1 MCRGGRKSLN
11 FKPRSNKEIDMYNA
25 MEMTRNELIEMLGQQ
40 DPRLDDSIQQY
51 YDPKNFELIMT
62 DIENFNKTEYANT
75 PVKELLEA
83 DKVQLASIQMTK
95 SIYRELE
102 NFKTLDISIKEAY
115 LNHFSED
122 IIQETRML
130 MDWCDPD
137 NMTEERAEL
146 ILSEMEYLREVG
158 ILDKQ

>member
-1 MCRGGRKSLN
+1 
-11 FKPRSNKEIDMYNA
+11 MYNA
-25 MEMTRNELIEMLGQQ
+25 MNLNKEELMEILGQQ
-40 DPRLDDSIQQY
+40 DPRLDGSIQQY
-51 YDPKNFELIMT
+51 YDPKNFELIMA
-62 DIENFNKTEYANT
+62 DIEKFDKTEYANT
-75 PVKELLEA
+75 PVKELLAA

-95 SIYRELE
+95 NIYRELE

-115 LNHFSED
+115 LSHFSED
-122 IIQETRML
+122 ILNETRML

-146 ILSEMEYLREVG
+146 ILSEMESLREVG

>member
-11 FKPRSNKEIDMYNA
+11 FKPRSNKEKIMYNA
-25 MEMTRNELIEMLGQQ
+25 LSRNELMEILGQQ
-40 DPRLDDSIQQY
+40 DPRLDGSIQQY

-146 ILSEMEYLREVG
+146 ILS
-158 ILDKQ
+158 